1 MGFASHGD
9 HIYVAAGSGELQV
22 WSFQGASD

>member
-9 HIYVAAGSGELQV
+9 HIYVAAGAAGLQIF
-22 WSFQGASD
+22 SFSGASE